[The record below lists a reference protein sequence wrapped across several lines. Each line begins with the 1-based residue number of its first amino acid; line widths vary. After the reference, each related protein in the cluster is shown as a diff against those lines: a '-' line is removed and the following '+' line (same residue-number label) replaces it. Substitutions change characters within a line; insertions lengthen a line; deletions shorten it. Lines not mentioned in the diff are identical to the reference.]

1 MASFEL
7 PQINDNPDGAWGPS
21 QTSFPPDFKFK
32 DIPYTPFSKADKL
45 GRYADWND
53 LTGDRGP
60 NAPAA
65 GTRTTGPNRR
75 RDGQPTFG
83 SGLASA
89 FSHFQVEDEATFSLV
104 DNKATVPRRGGPIR
118 GRSAG
123 RGGANNARG
132 IQRGRGGFTTAS
144 RGGGAPRGGGRR
156 GWRDWEKVSA
166 ILLHRTS
173 FTD

>member
-7 PQINDNPDGAWGPS
+7 PPINDNPDGGWGPS
-21 QTSFPPDFKFK
+21 QTTFPPDFKFK

-53 LTGDRGP
+53 LTGDRSA
-60 NAPAA
+60 NAA
-65 GTRTTGPNRR
+65 GAATGMRATGPNRR
-75 RDGQPTFG
+75 REGQPTFG

-89 FSHFQVEDEATFSLV
+89 FAHFQVEDEATFSLV
-104 DNKATVPRRGGPIR
+104 DNKASVPRRGGAIR
-118 GRSAG
+118 GRSSARGAG
-123 RGGANNARG
+123 ANARG
-132 IQRGRGGFTTAS
+132 TQRGRGGFTTAG

-166 ILLHRTS
+166 
-173 FTD
+173 